1 MERGKEKERRK
12 DSMTRAQLEQE
23 RKQKV
28 RVMKRNILKAFI
40 RKYLKF
46 LGFLAFV
53 LLVNLFIRYLA
64 IGAEEQQIKE
74 AESWNNGTY
83 VYPQ

>member
-1 MERGKEKERRK
+1 
-12 DSMTRAQLEQE
+12 MTRAQLEQE

-28 RVMKRNILKAFI
+28 EVMKRNVLKAFI

-53 LLVNLFIRYLA
+53 LLVNLFIGYLA
-64 IGAEEQQIKE
+64 LGAQEQQARE
-74 AESWNNGTY
+74 AESWKNGTY

>member
-1 MERGKEKERRK
+1 
-12 DSMTRAQLEQE
+12 MTRAQLEQE
-23 RKQKV
+23 RKQQIG
-28 RVMKRNILKAFI
+28 VMKRHVLKVFI

-53 LLVNLFIRYLA
+53 ILVNLFIGYLA
-64 IGAEEQQIKE
+64 LEAQEQQFRE
-74 AESWNNGTY
+74 AESWKNGTY

>member
-12 DSMTRAQLEQE
+12 DRMTRTQLEQE
-23 RKQKV
+23 RKQKIV
-28 RVMKRNILKAFI
+28 VMKRHVLKVFI

-53 LLVNLFIRYLA
+53 LLVYLFIGYLSL
-64 IGAEEQQIKE
+64 GAQEQQFKE
-74 AESWNNGTY
+74 AESWKNGTY

>member
-1 MERGKEKERRK
+1 
-12 DSMTRAQLEQE
+12 MTRTQLEQE
-23 RKQKV
+23 RKQKIK
-28 RVMKRNILKAFI
+28 VMKRNVLKVFL

-53 LLVNLFIRYLA
+53 ILVNLFIGYLA
-64 IGAEEQQIKE
+64 LGAQEQQIKE
-74 AESWNNGTY
+74 VELWKTGEY

>member
-1 MERGKEKERRK
+1 MKR
-12 DSMTRAQLEQE
+12 TQLEQE

-28 RVMKRNILKAFI
+28 RVMKRHVLKVFI

-53 LLVNLFIRYLA
+53 LLVDLFIVYLA
-64 IGAEEQQIKE
+64 TGAQEQQFRE
-74 AESWNNGTY
+74 AESWKNGTY

>member
-1 MERGKEKERRK
+1 
-12 DSMTRAQLEQE
+12 MTRAQLEQE

-28 RVMKRNILKAFI
+28 GVMKRNVLKVFI

-53 LLVNLFIRYLA
+53 LLVNLFIGYLA
-64 IGAEEQQIKE
+64 IGAQEQQVSE
-74 AESWNNGTY
+74 AESWKNGTY

>member
-1 MERGKEKERRK
+1 
-12 DSMTRAQLEQE
+12 MTRAQLEQE

-28 RVMKRNILKAFI
+28 EVMKRNVLKAFI

-53 LLVNLFIRYLA
+53 LLVNLFIGYLA
-64 IGAEEQQIKE
+64 LGAQEQQVRRGGKLEEWHVCISAIKKPTR
-74 AESWNNGTY
+74 AR
-83 VYPQ
+83 

>member
-1 MERGKEKERRK
+1 
-12 DSMTRAQLEQE
+12 MTRAQLEQE

-28 RVMKRNILKAFI
+28 GVMKRNVLKAFI

-53 LLVNLFIRYLA
+53 LLVNLFIGYLA
-64 IGAEEQQIKE
+64 LGAQE
-74 AESWNNGTY
+74 
-83 VYPQ
+83 

>member
-1 MERGKEKERRK
+1 
-12 DSMTRAQLEQE
+12 MTRAQLEQE
-23 RKQKV
+23 RKQQIG
-28 RVMKRNILKAFI
+28 VMKRNVFKVFI

-53 LLVNLFIRYLA
+53 LLVNLFIGYLA
-64 IGAEEQQIKE
+64 LGAQEQQVKE
-74 AESWNNGTY
+74 AEMWKNGTY